1 MTGKMIISTDW
12 HLKPSNIEEITELQ
26 RQELNVAEDKSDY
39 SSDRSFLDAFKY
51 HKVFRLITDLDAF
64 EIGGVIC
71 YFMPFFD
78 NAIWLKGMG
87 DVLKEKN
94 HKTHILFTHI
104 AFQGSRNNDGSEVE
118 SDIKP
123 SLFKNFGMVFSGH
136 IKTGKKL

>member
-1 MTGKMIISTDW
+1 M
-12 HLKPSNIEEITELQ
+12 LFYA
-26 RQELNVAEDKSDY
+26 V
-39 SSDRSFLDAFKY
+39 
-51 HKVFRLITDLDAF
+51 
-64 EIGGVIC
+64 
-71 YFMPFFD
+71 FD

-123 SLFKNFGMVFSGH
+123 SLFKNFGMVFPDIIMIS
-136 IKTGKKL
+136 KK